1 MTNRPTTVGCC
12 TWYDPDVTFGAGVVI
27 HHGSCVGLP
36 CTGESECSVG
46 DGTRIGAFCAISMGA
61 ELGKNVELDPYCR
74 VDDARVGDG
83 ARLLYGA
90 RVHSEAKVGEG
101 SLIAGNVPDRTVIGR
116 RVKHFGRLVHIPRG
130 EDWDNDKDPSPRI
143 GDDVFIGA
151 GALVVGGVT
160 IEDGVNIGAGATI
173 IGDGVVIG
181 RESKISA
188 MSVVRCSVP
197 PDPRA
202 GSGAGGHG

>member
-1 MTNRPTTVGCC
+1 MTNQPTTVGRGM
-12 TWYDPDVTFGAGVVI
+12 WHDPRVKFGKGVVM

-36 CTGESECSVG
+36 YEDESECTVG
-46 DGTRIGAFCAISMGA
+46 DETCIGAFCAVSMGA
-61 ELGKNVELDPYCR
+61 ELGKNVALDPYCR
-74 VDDARVGDG
+74 VDDSYVGDG

-90 RVHSEAKVGEG
+90 RIHSKATVGEG
-101 SLIAGNVPDRTVIGR
+101 SLIAGNAPDRTVIGR

-130 EDWDNDKDPSPRI
+130 GDWDNDEDPSPHI

-151 GALVVGGVT
+151 DALVVGGVT
-160 IEDGVNIGAGATI
+160 IEDGVNIGVGAAI

-181 RESKISA
+181 HGSTISA

-197 PDPRA
+197 PDSHVR
-202 GSGAGGHG
+202 SGVGGHG